1 MCSKRKHKSKEECG
15 TLFNYIKGI
24 PLKTLSRLIL
34 PLLLLYPISLCAK
47 TKEVNFS
54 MVISG
59 GVSLGAYEAG
69 YNWAMIRMLSE
80 LREKKIGVHP
90 ELRSLTGASAG
101 SINALIS
108 AAYWCQKP
116 SKPKLNTIDNN
127 LFYNT
132 WVGLGLEDLIIKGRD
147 ATNKSTLF
155 TRKELNKKAAA
166 IVAHLQEPI
175 YRKGCEVPLGF
186 SLTKAKP
193 MIERFQGIEIKNQH
207 FSAPFTFR
215 EKQGKIQ
222 IINKNMPKSND
233 FYLSIPGIENNI
245 SKIIPVLFASSAFPG
260 AFEQVKLDYEYNKKK
275 YSSYFIDGGAYTN
288 LPLQLAIE
296 LDKRA
301 KKFLFIDPNNVRG
314 ENCKNKC
321 GVLCTESKKK
331 KEEEREEIPLGFFHS
346 NGLPLLS
353 SLDIFQSMKLY
364 EAINRYFKNDP
375 SYSLILSS
383 RHHPITGEFLGH
395 FGAFLDKNFRIYDYH
410 VGVYDAIY
418 HLAKTLRSKGYAEEY
433 TSQIA
438 LMDHFKQILGIDK
451 NPQAKNAYDLFVQT
465 ECQHRTPSKPSMFL
479 AIYKAFNLKKS
490 DKKRYTLK
498 EFEQFLSKLD
508 LTQLPH
514 SQKENFL
521 YYAKKDIKHWY
532 KRPMRYIVTRIATL
546 ENERARILTE
556 RDANGSN
563 TRTSRIIAK
572 ATSIA
577 VWTGNTLVKEKEGF
591 HFLPLNA
598 PEEEK
603 NSTLYTALRLLPSE
617 IAFDNTLST
626 GISLGYSAFWYKDLG
641 PFDGLE
647 AKLSFV
653 HEKRENDFL
662 HLDVN
667 AFYDYNEFMTLGGG
681 LTLFGNT
688 QGSFYNREDL
698 YGFNTYIDLMEIF
711 RLTYVKRYTEGDHQD
726 YLFFGIKNIPS
737 LIYWLN
743 R

>member
-1 MCSKRKHKSKEECG
+1 MPG
-15 TLFNYIKGI
+15 TLQLHKGI
-24 PLKTLSRLIL
+24 PVKTLSRWIL
-34 PLLLLYPISLCAK
+34 PLLLLYPLSLCAK

-80 LREKKIGVHP
+80 LRNKKNGIHP
-90 ELRSLTGASAG
+90 KLRSLAGASAG

-116 SKPKLNTIDNN
+116 SNPKLNTIDNN

-132 WVGLGLEDLIIKGRD
+132 WVDLGLEDLIIKGRD

-155 TRKELNKKAAA
+155 TRKTLKKKAAS
-166 IVAHLQEPI
+166 IIAHLEEPI

-193 MIERFQGIEIKNQH
+193 MIEKFQGIEIKNQH
-207 FSAPFTFR
+207 FSVPFTFR

-222 IINKNMPKSND
+222 ILNKNMPKSSD
-233 FYLSIPGIENNI
+233 FYLSIPGIENNL
-245 SKIIPVLFASSAFPG
+245 SKVIPVLFASSAFPG
-260 AFEQVKLDYEYNKKK
+260 AFEQIKLDYEYDKKK
-275 YSSYFIDGGAYTN
+275 YSSYFIDGGAYAN

-296 LDKRA
+296 LNKRA

-314 ENCKNKC
+314 KNCKNKC
-321 GVLCTESKKK
+321 GVLCKESKKK
-331 KEEEREEIPLGFFHS
+331 KKNENEEIPLGFFHS

-410 VGVYDAIY
+410 VGIYDAIY
-418 HLAKTLRSKGYAEEY
+418 HLAKTLRSKGYTAGY
-433 TSQIA
+433 TSQVA
-438 LMDHFKQILGIDK
+438 LMDHLKQTLGIDK
-451 NPQAKNAYDLFVQT
+451 NPQAKDAYDLFVQT
-465 ECQHRTPSKPSMFL
+465 ECQHSTPSKPSMFL
-479 AIYKAFNLKKS
+479 SIYKAFNLEKS

-508 LTQLPH
+508 LTQLTLGEK
-514 SQKENFL
+514 SFL
-521 YYAKKDIKHWY
+521 RYTKKDIKHWY

-546 ENERARILTE
+546 ENERAKDLTE
-556 RDANGSN
+556 HHPDDSD
-563 TRTSRIIAK
+563 TRTSHIIAK
-572 ATSIA
+572 ATNIA
-577 VWTGNTLVKEKEGF
+577 AWAGNTLLKEKDGF

-617 IAFDNTLST
+617 IAFDNTMST

-647 AKLSFV
+647 AKLSFI
-653 HEKRENDFL
+653 HEKDENDFL
-662 HLDVN
+662 HLDIN

-688 QGSFYNREDL
+688 RGSFISNEDL

-711 RLTYVKRYTEGDHQD
+711 RFTYMKRYTQHNDQD
-726 YLFFGIKNIPS
+726 YLFFGIENIPS